1 MTIDQHKGNV
11 CMSEE
16 TNSKHCH
23 DWTVPEFAMN
33 LFYSVKVIKLIYYRY
48 GVVKGIKIKHDNTPL
63 LGTFL

>member
-1 MTIDQHKGNV
+1 
-11 CMSEE
+11 MSEE

-23 DWTVPEFAMN
+23 DWTVPELAMN